1 MKFKRLGA
9 ALLAGALAIPTVAL
23 AQPSDLPEQ
32 AAERVAEAQSNVAA
46 AAHDMA
52 SDNARGKSEDKTTGQ
67 ARAAEVSNSWKFTGV
82 DKPGSGNG
90 NGNGNA
96 LGAGHADAVRA
107 ALAAGTSPSD
117 LGSHGET
124 VSAAAAE
131 MVAAFDGLKAN
142 GNGNGNGNGNANGND
157 GEGGGDED

>member
-1 MKFKRLGA
+1 MKHKRLGT
-9 ALLAGALAIPTVAL
+9 ALLAGALAIPTVAI

-32 AAERVAEAQSNVAA
+32 AAARVAEAQSNAAA

-67 ARAAEVSNSWKFTGV
+67 DRAAEVSNSWKFTGA
-82 DKPGSGNG
+82 DKP
-90 NGNGNA
+90 GNGNA
-96 LGAGHADAVRA
+96 LGAGHADAVHA

-117 LGSHGET
+117 LGSHGEN
-124 VSAAAAE
+124 VSAGAAE

-142 GNGNGNGNGNANGND
+142 GNGNGIG
-157 GEGGGDED
+157 GEGDED